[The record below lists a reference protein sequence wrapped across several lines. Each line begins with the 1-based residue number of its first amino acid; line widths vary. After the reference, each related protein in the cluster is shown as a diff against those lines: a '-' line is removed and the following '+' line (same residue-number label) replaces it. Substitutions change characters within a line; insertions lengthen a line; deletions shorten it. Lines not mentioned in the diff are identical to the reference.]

1 MDFIAKWLS
10 ENQPRESSPSIIHN
24 DFKYDNMVLDP
35 KDPTKVIA
43 VLDWEMATLGDPLM
57 DFGTTLG
64 YWMDKNDPEELRIF
78 QLSPTTLDG
87 NPSRNELLGMYEKK
101 SGKTIQ
107 NPTFYYVYGL
117 FKIAIIAQQIY
128 FRYHKGYTKDK
139 RFSMLN
145 IAVRSL
151 GIMANQA
158 VIKNR
163 LNDLFE

>member
-1 MDFIAKWLS
+1 
-10 ENQPRESSPSIIHN
+10 
-24 DFKYDNMVLDP
+24 MVLDP
-35 KDPTKVIA
+35 KDSTKVIA

-64 YWMDKNDPEELRIF
+64 YWMDRNDPEELRIF

-87 NPSRNELLGMYEKK
+87 NPCRNELLSMYEKK
-101 SGKTIQ
+101 SGKTIE
-107 NPTFYYVYGL
+107 NPIFYYVYGL

-151 GIMANQA
+151 AIMANQA
-158 VIKNR
+158 IIKDR

>member
-1 MDFIAKWLS
+1 M
-10 ENQPRESSPSIIHN
+10 
-24 DFKYDNMVLDP
+24 
-35 KDPTKVIA
+35 
-43 VLDWEMATLGDPLM
+43 
-57 DFGTTLG
+57 
-64 YWMDKNDPEELRIF
+64 
-78 QLSPTTLDG
+78 
-87 NPSRNELLGMYEKK
+87 
-101 SGKTIQ
+101 
-107 NPTFYYVYGL
+107 YGL

-145 IAVRSL
+145 IAVKSL

>member
-1 MDFIAKWLS
+1 
-10 ENQPRESSPSIIHN
+10 
-24 DFKYDNMVLDP
+24 MVLDP

-145 IAVRSL
+145 IAVQSL

-158 VIKNR
+158 IIKNR